1 MAKAHAQCSSCN
13 PASRKSVEIDF
24 DQLAKELADT
34 DKGEGL
40 TTWDIM
46 EKLNCGDK
54 KARKFIAKAL
64 ETGKC
69 RTSRI
74 WITNIAGYRQRYVSY
89 VFEKGVNK

>member
-24 DQLAKELADT
+24 DQLAKELAEVDA
-34 DKGEGL
+34 GEGL
-40 TTWDIM
+40 TTKDIA
-46 EKLNCGDK
+46 EKLGCGIDK
-54 KARKFIAKAL
+54 AQKFILKAQ
-64 ETGKC
+64 EAGKC

-74 WITNIAGYRQRYVSY
+74 WITNIAGIRQRYVSY